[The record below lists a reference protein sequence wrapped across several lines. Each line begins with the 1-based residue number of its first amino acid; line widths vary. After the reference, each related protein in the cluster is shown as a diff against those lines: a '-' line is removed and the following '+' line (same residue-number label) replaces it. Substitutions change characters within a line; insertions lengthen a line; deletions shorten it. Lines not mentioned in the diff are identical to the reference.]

1 MFVNQL
7 ALVVIEAERYSI
19 FILMME
25 IMFMKRQLL
34 IPFKTFTLW
43 PDQIEPYIYIL
54 KARIQNIDVKK
65 LKKKHSILFSKEDP

>member
-1 MFVNQL
+1 MYVNQL

-34 IPFKTFTLW
+34 IPFKTFKLW
-43 PDQIEPYIYIL
+43 PDQIEPYIYIY
-54 KARIQNIDVKK
+54 IYI
-65 LKKKHSILFSKEDP
+65 